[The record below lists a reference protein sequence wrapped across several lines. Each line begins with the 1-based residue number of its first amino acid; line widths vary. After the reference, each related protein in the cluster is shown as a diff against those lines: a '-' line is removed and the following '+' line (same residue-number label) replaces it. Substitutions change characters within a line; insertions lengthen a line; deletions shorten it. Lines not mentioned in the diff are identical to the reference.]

1 MPFASRAR
9 FTVYMT
15 ALLPEIYYFARSE
28 SYTWILA
35 IRKTP
40 DFYWEC
46 LHSTRGLPWRRV
58 GRKGYLSFEML
69 FILFRT
75 NYTTVFNFHSTLVY
89 LTKHEI
95 LQPDPLA
102 SKSVSF
108 KPHGS
113 FIHKGNS
120 ACLDDAE
127 LLSWWED
134 FLGT

>member
-1 MPFASRAR
+1 
-9 FTVYMT
+9 
-15 ALLPEIYYFARSE
+15 
-28 SYTWILA
+28 
-35 IRKTP
+35 
-40 DFYWEC
+40 
-46 LHSTRGLPWRRV
+46 
-58 GRKGYLSFEML
+58 ML

-127 LLSWWED
+127 LLSWWGRLSRNLREYLMTYND
-134 FLGT
+134 GTLLELCL